1 MNGLASPGRKSF
13 RSSLLAQHPIAELCG
28 PSTKVTHQT
37 IPGTRR
43 SVDMTE
49 QSARETTK
57 MPIKEDDG
65 RLASIELS
73 GGAGK

>member
-1 MNGLASPGRKSF
+1 
-13 RSSLLAQHPIAELCG
+13 
-28 PSTKVTHQT
+28 
-37 IPGTRR
+37 
-43 SVDMTE
+43 MTE